1 MKSSLHTSST
11 HTHNMHPSHDNTLS
25 SQSRTEMLHN
35 IDDTGTV
42 WALRIN
48 DWKLIYAEGG
58 DTRYTQGWY
67 DTPQVDGDTRK
78 YALQLATELQRHA
91 PNASVSQH
99 QIVDDFKYSEV
110 KSIKGYTNDINV
122 DIELKNR
129 RQEEVFETDL
139 DAILTSIGRLGARG
153 SPYVVECGE
162 KPANASTACD
172 VSKAP
177 CLFDIKHDPCEYL
190 NRAAEFPDD
199 VTAMLSRLKYYRSM
213 AVAPRNK
220 AIDPRGFPSRH
231 GGIWT
236 SWETL

>member
-1 MKSSLHTSST
+1 
-11 HTHNMHPSHDNTLS
+11 
-25 SQSRTEMLHN
+25 MLHN

-58 DTRYTQGWY
+58 DTRETQGWY

-78 YALQLATELQRHA
+78 YARQLATELRRHA
-91 PNASVSQH
+91 PNASGSQH
-99 QIVDDFKYSEV
+99 QMMVDLNSKAS
-110 KSIKGYTNDINV
+110 SINDVNV

-129 RQEEVFETDL
+129 RQEEIFETDL

-172 VSKAP
+172 VSQGSRRNP
-177 CLFDIKHDPCEYL
+177 RIPGP
-190 NRAAEFPDD
+190 AAMG
-199 VTAMLSRLKYYRSM
+199 AGSH
-213 AVAPRNK
+213 
-220 AIDPRGFPSRH
+220 RH
-231 GGIWT
+231 FRRPFRR
-236 SWETL
+236 